1 MPRQT
6 RSLDLL
12 LAFLALSATFGA
24 AAGPAWSQSG
34 APVDNDPFPEPAID
48 AGGSGAPG
56 RSGLRGRFDP
66 NGTEPVSRRR
76 SETSGATDRSLR
88 GTNLPENEVGRVTR
102 DAVRGETEGDADAG
116 RLGETNAQ
124 DVAARPDAL
133 QGVDAEDDPFAPLGV
148 RLGSFL
154 LFPELGAERVYDD
167 NVFLSSTDPRGDWRY
182 ELTPSLEIQSDWSRH
197 SIVGS
202 LSAVRSY
209 YDNFSGENDKDFAAE
224 LTGRLDIRSTTNLVG
239 MVSYAEEPEDRSSSD
254 FPLDAA
260 DRALTR
266 TKAASIEGNHTFNRV
281 TLTLRG
287 ELESE
292 DFDDATANDGSTIN
306 NDDRDYT
313 ERRITGRA
321 AYEFQP
327 GVAAFVEASG
337 NTRDFVEATDDN
349 GLLNG
354 SSGYDVQAGLSV
366 LLSGKL
372 TGEASVGYAMQTPE
386 ERSQVDVSG
395 VIFNAGL
402 EWRATGL
409 TTFRLDAS
417 SEVDETTDAGS
428 AGSLIR
434 SVELSV
440 EHRPRRNILVGASVE
455 YENEKFAGTNEEER
469 EWLFGVNGEYIFT
482 PSVALTVAYQHANN
496 TSNVPGNGYSANEVR
511 FGVRVRR

>member
-1 MPRQT
+1 M
-6 RSLDLL
+6 S
-12 LAFLALSATFGA
+12 LAFLALPATLGLMA
-24 AAGPAWSQSG
+24 VPVWSQSG
-34 APVDNDPFPEPAID
+34 APVDDDPFPDAAID

-56 RSGLRGRFDP
+56 QNGLRGRFDP
-66 NGTEPVSRRR
+66 DSADTTLRSGRGTS
-76 SETSGATDRSLR
+76 SATDRFLR
-88 GTNLPENEVGRVTR
+88 GTTAPESGSRRDTTDTR
-102 DAVRGETEGDADAG
+102 ADEPRDGANIDAVREATV
-116 RLGETNAQ
+116 Q
-124 DVAARPDAL
+124 DVAPPTAPPRDV
-133 QGVDAEDDPFAPLGV
+133 GDEVDPFAPLGI

-167 NVFLSSTDPRGDWRY
+167 NVFLSATNPQGDWRY

-197 SIVGS
+197 SLIGTV
-202 LSAVRSY
+202 SAVRSY
-209 YDNFSGENDKDFAAE
+209 YDNLSGENDKDFAAE

-239 MVSYAEEPEDRSSSD
+239 SVSYAEEPEDRSSSD

-266 TKAASIEGNHTFNRV
+266 TKAASLEGNHTLNRV

-327 GVAAFVEASG
+327 GVAAFVEASA
-337 NTRDFVEATDDN
+337 NERDFVETTDDN

-354 SSGYDVQAGLSV
+354 SSGYDVQAGLSF

-372 TGEASVGYAMQTPE
+372 TGEASIGYAVQTPE
-386 ERSQVDVSG
+386 ETSQVDVSG

-402 EWRATGL
+402 EWQATGL

-455 YENEKFAGTNEEER
+455 YENEKFAGTNDEEE

-496 TSNVPGNGYSANEVR
+496 TSNVPGNGYTANEVR